1 MISPRVPSS
10 TYRLQ
15 FGPAFGFSEA
25 RGVVR
30 YLDALGVGDAYTSP
44 LLQARTGSTH
54 GYDLVDPSRLNADL
68 GTRREFDA
76 FSRELRRRDMGL
88 LLDIV
93 PNHMAADLQNPWWT
107 DVLRSGQGSA
117 FAGVFDIDW
126 ELGGGKVLVPVLG
139 GTYSQILEG
148 GDLRLSVEDGD
159 LWLRYFERRF
169 PLRPESVERVR
180 SAGRASLARGA
191 RTFTGRVGR
200 PASFEAL
207 DELVQDQH
215 YRLAFWRVTAED
227 INYRRFFDV
236 TDLVAVRMEE
246 REVFDAAHR
255 HVLSLVASGAVTGL
269 RIDHVDGLHD
279 PVEYLERLQ
288 RAAGGSLYVVVEK
301 ILGTGEHLSP
311 GWPVAGT
318 TGYEF
323 ATDLGGLLVDERS
336 RRSLDE
342 TYQRSTAILQ
352 SFADIAFEKKRMVM
366 DELFRTELSVLV
378 RRLHE
383 LASNDR
389 YGRDLTSSQLWE
401 GLTAVTAGLPVYRTY
416 TRSPEVSSIDREHVE
431 HAVSEA
437 RRRSAEH
444 LPDEVFDFIRRVLLL
459 EDAAD
464 HEQTERWLAFVMRWQ
479 QATGAITAK
488 GVEDTAFYVYNRLVS
503 LNEVGAE
510 PPADESIT
518 VASFHE
524 RNASRSA
531 TTPHQLNAS
540 TTHDTKRSEDVR
552 ACIDALSELP
562 DAWSRA
568 VSRWSRMNA
577 PKKRRVEGEPVPDPN
592 EEYLLYQTL
601 LGAWPLAEGEQRD
614 FARRI
619 KVYMVKAAR
628 EAKVHTTWIDQNAH
642 YEDAL
647 QAFVGSL
654 LGRGGAGF
662 RSDFLRLQRRV
673 AHLGML
679 NSLSGVILKVT
690 SPGVPDFYQGT
701 ELWHLRLVDPDNREP
716 VDFELREKLLDEL
729 DHRAS
734 GSEELASLAH
744 DLLRDWPDGRIKL
757 WVTSRSLRFR
767 RDHRSLFDEGDY
779 LPLEPNGP
787 HSRNLVA
794 FARHAGD
801 QWSLTVVPRLT
812 GSLTGAR
819 SGRMPLGPKVWG
831 ATSLTLPDAAPDAWR
846 NVFTDELVE
855 SERPRGRRV
864 LRLRDVFRTSPVTL
878 LTPTG

>member
-1 MISPRVPSS
+1 MPTRVPSS

-15 FGPAFGFSEA
+15 FGPAFGFAAASS
-25 RGVVR
+25 VTR
-30 YLDALGVGDAYTSP
+30 YLDALGVGDVYASP

-68 GTRREFDA
+68 GTRSEFSA
-76 FSRELRRRDMGL
+76 WSRSLRRRGMGL

-107 DVLRSGQGSA
+107 DVLRNGQGSA
-117 FAGVFDIDW
+117 FAAFFDIDW

-139 GTYSQILEG
+139 GTYAQILEG
-148 GDLRLSVEDGD
+148 GDLRLSVEGREV
-159 LWLRYFERRF
+159 WLRYFERRF

-180 SAGRASLARGA
+180 AAGGPRA
-191 RTFTGRVGR
+191 FNGRVGR
-200 PASFEAL
+200 PSSFEAL
-207 DELVQDQH
+207 DSLVQEQH
-215 YRLAFWRVTAED
+215 YRLAFWRVTAEE

-236 TDLVAVRMEE
+236 TDLVALRMEE
-246 REVFDAAHR
+246 PSVFEAAHR
-255 HVLSLVASGAVTGL
+255 FVLSLVASGAVTGL
-269 RIDHVDGLHD
+269 RIDHVDGLRD
-279 PVEYLERLQ
+279 PLEYLQRLQ
-288 RAAGGSLYVVVEK
+288 DAAGAPLYVVVEK
-301 ILGTGEHLSP
+301 ILGTDERLP
-311 GWPVAGT
+311 PEWPVAGT

-336 RRSLDE
+336 RRSIEE
-342 TYQRSTAILQ
+342 TYHRSTAIVQ
-352 SFADIAFEKKRMVM
+352 SFADIAYDKKRMVM

-416 TRSPEVSSIDREHVE
+416 TRSMEASEIDREHVE
-431 HAVSEA
+431 QAVAEA
-437 RRRSAEH
+437 RKRSAEH
-444 LPDEVFDFIRRVLLL
+444 DVPSDAFDFIRRVLLL
-459 EDAAD
+459 EEQAD
-464 HEQTERWLAFVMRWQ
+464 DEQGVAWLAFVMRWQ
-479 QATGAITAK
+479 QTTGAITAK
-488 GVEDTAFYVYNRLVS
+488 GVEDTAFYVDNRLVS
-503 LNEVGAE
+503 LNEVGGE
-510 PPADESIT
+510 PPADELIT
-518 VASFHE
+518 VAMFHE
-524 RNASRSA
+524 RNAARLT
-531 TTPHQLNAS
+531 TTPHQLTTT

-552 ACIDALSELP
+552 ARISALSELP
-562 DAWSRA
+562 DAWARSVA
-568 VSRWSRMNA
+568 RWSRINA
-577 PKKRRVEGEPVPDPN
+577 PRKRRVDGEPVPDPN

-601 LGAWPLAEGEQRD
+601 LGAWPLADGEQRD
-614 FARRI
+614 FARRV
-619 KVYMVKAAR
+619 KAYMVKAAR
-628 EAKVHTTWIDQNAH
+628 EAKVHTTWVDQNPQ

-654 LGRGGAGF
+654 LGRGGAAF

-679 NSLSGVILKVT
+679 NSLSSVVLKIT
-690 SPGVPDFYQGT
+690 SPAVPDLYQGT

-729 DHRAS
+729 NHRAS
-734 GSEELASLAH
+734 TEDHAELTH
-744 DLLRDWPDGRIKL
+744 HLLRDWHDARIKL

-767 RDHRSLFDEGDY
+767 RDHRSLFDDGDY

-787 HSRNLVA
+787 HSRNIVA
-794 FARHAGD
+794 FARHAGS
-801 QWSLTVVPRLT
+801 QWSLTVAPRLT

-819 SGRMPLGPKVWG
+819 SGRMPLGPKVWS
-831 ATSLTLPDAAPDAWR
+831 ASSLTLPDDAPDTWR
-846 NVFTDELVE
+846 NLFTGELVE

-878 LTPTG
+878 LTPLEGRAGPT